1 MKIAFNGIRYLV
13 LKPTNHNSHCI
24 SNSTERAQVV
34 GRCHNYATAEWML
47 NGIKDGSVDAQ
58 YEYIR
63 CPQTNRIT
71 GSKHVTVKAGFFR
84 TVRA

>member
-1 MKIAFNGIRYLV
+1 MKIAFNGTSYLV
-13 LKPTNHNSHCI
+13 LKPTYNTRGTI
-24 SNSTERAQVV
+24 TKQAQIV

-47 NGIKDGSVDAQ
+47 NGIKDGSVDPQ

-63 CPQTNRIT
+63 CPQTNHIT
-71 GSKHVTVKAGFFR
+71 GSKHVKVKAGFFR